1 MATSENMIEIYVPES
16 LILGLRELTGLVLFD
31 IDKLRIVGGFA
42 LAPDEY
48 VTSLRMQR
56 EAELM
61 AGYRISSVTII
72 DKG

>member
-1 MATSENMIEIYVPES
+1 MAISENMIEIYVPES

-31 IDKLRIVGGFA
+31 IDKLTIVGGFA